1 MRCGVL
7 LVANCYHSHN
17 NDCYILNISES
28 CYHSS
33 ALHHRKIERERGREP
48 GGSSLRPEATA
59 NTSAEEGEL
68 VCVVLS
74 SKLQVCVTLSD

>member
-1 MRCGVL
+1 LRCGVL

-33 ALHHRKIERERGREP
+33 ALHHRKIERERERERVRERGRGRGRE
-48 GGSSLRPEATA
+48 
-59 NTSAEEGEL
+59 GERE
-68 VCVVLS
+68 
-74 SKLQVCVTLSD
+74 